1 MCLHVFA
8 DALADAYAA
17 VAYTRC
23 EYASGHIRTSCH
35 FVCAKTKGAPL
46 TSTSTP
52 RLEAVWQCRQK

>member
-23 EYASGHIRTSCH
+23 EYASGHIRISCH
-35 FVCAKTKGAPL
+35 FVCAKH
-46 TSTSTP
+46 
-52 RLEAVWQCRQK
+52 RLL